1 MATQGAD
8 EKNGPSPG
16 VYRIDPEAS
25 RIRFRMRALFGLFPI
40 KGTLSVAHGRI
51 AVGEPESAST
61 VEAVIPVDSFSSG
74 HAQRDRHVR
83 SADYLDSAL
92 HPEIRF
98 HGGDVRRADG
108 TGGAGGAKGA
118 DGEVTVHGEL
128 TVRGVTRPVVLTLDR
143 VVADGPRLA
152 VQATA
157 VVDRYAFG
165 VTHAKGMTGRRL
177 RIALDV
183 VAVVAAR

>member
-1 MATQGAD
+1 MAAQGAGG
-8 EKNGPSPG
+8 KNGPLPG
-16 VYRIDPEAS
+16 VYRIDPDAS
-25 RIRFRMRALFGLFPI
+25 RIRFRMRAFFGLFPI
-40 KGTLSVAHGRI
+40 KGTLAVGYGRI
-51 AVGEPESAST
+51 VIAEPESSSS

-83 SADYLDSAL
+83 SADYLDAAL

-98 HGGDVRRADG
+98 RGGDVRRTDG
-108 TGGAGGAKGA
+108 NPR
-118 DGEVTVHGEL
+118 GEAVLRGEL
-128 TVRGVTRPVVLTLDR
+128 TVRGVTRPAVLTLTE
-143 VVADGPRLA
+143 VSADGSRLSVRA
-152 VQATA
+152 SA

-183 VAVVAAR
+183 MAVR

>member
-8 EKNGPSPG
+8 EKNGPLPG

-25 RIRFRMRALFGLFPI
+25 RIRFRMRALFGLFPV

-51 AVGEPESAST
+51 VVEEPESAST

-98 HGGDVRRADG
+98 RGGDVRRAD
-108 TGGAGGAKGA
+108 
-118 DGEVTVHGEL
+118 DGVTVHGEL
-128 TVRGVTRPVVLTLDR
+128 TVRGVARSVVLTLSQ
-143 VVADGPRLA
+143 VVADGSRLTL
-152 VQATA
+152 QATA

-183 VAVVAAR
+183 VAVR

>member
-1 MATQGAD
+1 MAIQGAD
-8 EKNGPSPG
+8 QKNGPLPG

-51 AVGEPESAST
+51 AVEEPESAST

-98 HGGDVRRADG
+98 HGGDVRRR
-108 TGGAGGAKGA
+108 A

-128 TVRGVTRPVVLTLDR
+128 TVRGVARPLVLTLDQ
-143 VVADGPRLA
+143 VVADGSRLTL
-152 VQATA
+152 QATA

-183 VAVVAAR
+183 VAVR

>member
-1 MATQGAD
+1 MAAQGAGG
-8 EKNGPSPG
+8 KNGPLPG
-16 VYRIDPEAS
+16 VYRIDPDAS
-25 RIRFRMRALFGLFPI
+25 GIRFRMRAFFGLFPV
-40 KGTLSVAHGRI
+40 KGTLAVGHGRI
-51 AVGEPESAST
+51 VVAEPESSSS

-98 HGGDVRRADG
+98 RGGDVRRP
-108 TGGAGGAKGA
+108 
-118 DGEVTVHGEL
+118 DGEAVPRGEAVLHGEL
-128 TVRGVTRPVVLTLDR
+128 TVRGVTRPAVLTLTE
-143 VVADGPRLA
+143 VSADGPRLSVRA
-152 VQATA
+152 SA

-183 VAVVAAR
+183 VAVR

>member
-1 MATQGAD
+1 MGIQGAD
-8 EKNGPSPG
+8 QKNGPLPG

-25 RIRFRMRALFGLFPI
+25 RVRFRMRALFGLFPI

-51 AVGEPESAST
+51 AVEEPESAST
-61 VEAVIPVDSFSSG
+61 VEAVIPVDSFASG

-108 TGGAGGAKGA
+108 
-118 DGEVTVHGEL
+118 EVTVHGEL
-128 TVRGVTRPVVLTLDR
+128 TVRGVARPVALTLSQ
-143 VVADGPRLA
+143 VEADGSRLA
-152 VQATA
+152 LQATA
-157 VVDRYAFG
+157 VVDRYEFG

-183 VAVVAAR
+183 VAVR

>member
-1 MATQGAD
+1 MGIQGAD
-8 EKNGPSPG
+8 RENGPLPG

-25 RIRFRMRALFGLFPI
+25 RVRFRMRALFGLFPI

-51 AVGEPESAST
+51 AVEEPESAST

-98 HGGDVRRADG
+98 HGGDVRRAD
-108 TGGAGGAKGA
+108 AG
-118 DGEVTVHGEL
+118 VTVHGEL
-128 TVRGVTRPVVLTLDR
+128 TVRGVARPVVLTVGQ
-143 VVADGPRLA
+143 VVADGSRLTL
-152 VQATA
+152 QATA

-183 VAVVAAR
+183 VAVR

>member
-1 MATQGAD
+1 MGIQGAD
-8 EKNGPSPG
+8 HKSGPLPG

-25 RIRFRMRALFGLFPI
+25 KVRFRMRALFGLFPI

-51 AVGEPESAST
+51 AVEEPESAST
-61 VEAVIPVDSFSSG
+61 VEAVIPVDSFASG

-108 TGGAGGAKGA
+108 
-118 DGEVTVHGEL
+118 EVTVHGEL
-128 TVRGVTRPVVLTLDR
+128 TVRGVARPVVLTLSQ
-143 VVADGPRLA
+143 VEVDGSRLA
-152 VQATA
+152 LQATA
-157 VVDRYAFG
+157 VVDRYEFG

-183 VAVVAAR
+183 VAVR

>member
-8 EKNGPSPG
+8 EKNGPLPG

-40 KGTLSVAHGRI
+40 KGSFSVAHGRI
-51 AVGEPESAST
+51 AVAETESAST
-61 VEAVIPVDSFSSG
+61 VEAVIPVDSFASG

-98 HGGDVRRADG
+98 QGGDVRRAG
-108 TGGAGGAKGA
+108 
-118 DGEVTVHGEL
+118 GEVTVHGEL
-128 TVRGVTRPVVLTLDR
+128 TVRGVTRPAVLTLEE
-143 VVADGPRLA
+143 VIADGSRLS
-152 VQATA
+152 VRATA

-183 VAVVAAR
+183 VAVR

>member
-8 EKNGPSPG
+8 EKNGPLPG

-25 RIRFRMRALFGLFPI
+25 VVRFRMRALFGLFPI
-40 KGTLSVAHGRI
+40 KGTFSVGHGRI
-51 AVGEPESAST
+51 AVAETESAST
-61 VEAVIPVDSFSSG
+61 VEAVIPVDSFASG

-108 TGGAGGAKGA
+108 
-118 DGEVTVHGEL
+118 EVTVHGEL
-128 TVRGVTRPVVLTLDR
+128 TVRGVTRPAVLTLGE
-143 VVADGPRLA
+143 VVADGPRLS
-152 VQATA
+152 VRATT

-177 RIALDV
+177 RITLDV
-183 VAVVAAR
+183 VAVR

>member
-1 MATQGAD
+1 M
-8 EKNGPSPG
+8 KNGPLPG
-16 VYRIDPEAS
+16 VYRIDPDAS
-25 RIRFRMRALFGLFPI
+25 RIRFRMRAFFGLFPI
-40 KGTLSVAHGRI
+40 KGTFSVAHGSI
-51 AVGEPESAST
+51 AVAEPESAST

-98 HGGDVRRADG
+98 HGAEVQRAE
-108 TGGAGGAKGA
+108 GAE
-118 DGEVTVHGEL
+118 GEVTLLGEL
-128 TVRGVTRPVVLTLDR
+128 TVRGVTRPAALTLEE
-143 VVADGPRLA
+143 VIADGPRLSVRA
-152 VQATA
+152 MT

-165 VTHAKGMTGRRL
+165 VTNAKGMTGRRL

-183 VAVVAAR
+183 VAVR

>member
-8 EKNGPSPG
+8 EKNGPLPG

-40 KGTLSVAHGRI
+40 KGSFSVAHGRI
-51 AVGEPESAST
+51 AVAETESAST
-61 VEAVIPVDSFSSG
+61 VEAVIPVDSFASG
-74 HAQRDRHVR
+74 NAQRDRHVR

-98 HGGDVRRADG
+98 RAGDVRRTDG
-108 TGGAGGAKGA
+108 SP
-118 DGEVTVHGEL
+118 DGDVTVHGEL
-128 TVRGVTRPVVLTLDR
+128 TVHGVTRPAVLTLR
-143 VVADGPRLA
+143 EVIADGSRLS
-152 VQATA
+152 VRATT

-183 VAVVAAR
+183 VAVR